1 MIAWAETERRRP
13 AITKPGLPMANSN
26 WRDAW
31 VGTATIVVA
40 VCLIVFL
47 ARPAPEDQKAA
58 ENNLI
63 LVAEFGRIDG
73 LHIDSPVRLA
83 GIDVGHVGA
92 IALGENRRA
101 TVTLSIAN
109 PDLPIPA
116 DTAAVIET
124 DGIFGEKYVEL
135 HPGGDFEVLS
145 HGQRISYAQDSVVLE
160 SLLNQVVSRAKASKA
175 ASEDE
180 AP

>member
-1 MIAWAETERRRP
+1 MIAWAETERQRP
-13 AITKPGLPMANSN
+13 AITKPGPLMANSN
-26 WRDAW
+26 WRDVW
-31 VGTATIVVA
+31 VGTATVVLA
-40 VCLIVFL
+40 VCLVVVL
-47 ARPAPEDQKAA
+47 TRSVPESQTA

-73 LHIDSPVRLA
+73 LRIDSPVRLA
-83 GIDVGHVGA
+83 GIDVGYVSA
-92 IALGENRRA
+92 IALGESRRA
-101 TVTLSIAN
+101 KVTLSIAN
-109 PDLPIPA
+109 PGLPIPA

-145 HGQRISYAQDSVVLE
+145 NGQRISYVQDSVVLE

-175 ASEDE
+175 ASEDD